1 MSTDLS
7 LCATNYNSH
16 PITAKSVASIVDLT
30 SDLDREVVVVDNF
43 SGDGSFEIL
52 ETLSLDCP
60 LRVIRRQSSRGEGR
74 QIAFENSRGR
84 YIATFDLDTVYNEH
98 WGRLVHWAVAT
109 RINFGLSCVYSQVYP
124 RELLTKV
131 GGWRG
136 FQYWEDVDLWIRL
149 AGLGAYRTYPLV
161 CGENFKRVP
170 GRGSLERVLR
180 LYAKCRDKVAIADW
194 IPLSLYIRGYCAIPW
209 GLGRM
214 HQIAVFLPAFISGKM
229 KRKRLCGP
237 SYDTS
242 LVRTSSIN
250 VDIGLVPSSRLMD
263 TNSLYNSAEGCRLA
277 LERGDL
283 GFLPGAYD

>member
-1 MSTDLS
+1 MSTALS

-16 PITAKSVASIVDLT
+16 PITAKSVASVVDLT
-30 SDLDREVVVVDNF
+30 SDLDREVVIVDNF
-43 SGDGSFEIL
+43 SQDGSFEIL

-60 LRVIRRQSSRGEGR
+60 LRVIRQQSSRGEGR

-84 YIATFDLDTVYNEH
+84 HVATFDLDTVYNEN
-98 WGRLVHWAVAT
+98 WGRLVHWAVT
-109 RINFGLSCVYSQVYP
+109 TGIDFGLSCVYSQVYP
-124 RELLTKV
+124 RELLAKV

-149 AGLGAYRTYPLV
+149 AGLRAYRTYPLV

-170 GRGSLERVLR
+170 GRSPLERALR

-194 IPLSLYIRGYCAIPW
+194 IPLSLYIRGYRAIPW
-209 GLGRM
+209 GRGRM
-214 HQIAVFLPAFISGKM
+214 RQVVVFLPAFLSGKI
-229 KRKRLCGP
+229 KRKRLSGP

-242 LVRTSSIN
+242 MVRTSSIN
-250 VDIGLVPSSRLMD
+250 IDIGLVPSSRLVD
-263 TNSLYNSAEGCRLA
+263 TNSPYNSTEGCRLA